1 MSIGPF
7 EYVKSINEKKRIDDL
22 SGYNPY
28 LTNRAFAFHI
38 DTVLY
43 AEEMNQLHHLSP
55 DLQYDF
61 MYHSIRRGKRFGF
74 PPKAEDPHNL
84 DVVMEYF
91 QFSKEK
97 ALDALRVLTL
107 NDISSIISHMNKGGQ

>member
-7 EYVKSINEKKRIDDL
+7 VYVKQINEKNYSTDL

-28 LTNRAFAFHI
+28 LTNRAFAYHMDCI
-38 DTVLY
+38 LL

-107 NDISSIISHMNKGGQ
+107 SDISSIISHMNKGGQ